1 MNDFI
6 GSGHFPFG
14 ADIDS
19 STTDL
24 SLNQLRVI
32 AMGQILYERVLEK
45 IPGNSNQAIEE
56 IMIKF
61 AHYIDFFG
69 NMPSAQ
75 NVSEN
80 YLMLRI
86 HVFYFLH

>member
-1 MNDFI
+1 
-6 GSGHFPFG
+6 
-14 ADIDS
+14 
-19 STTDL
+19 
-24 SLNQLRVI
+24 
-32 AMGQILYERVLEK
+32 
-45 IPGNSNQAIEE
+45 
-56 IMIKF
+56 MIKF